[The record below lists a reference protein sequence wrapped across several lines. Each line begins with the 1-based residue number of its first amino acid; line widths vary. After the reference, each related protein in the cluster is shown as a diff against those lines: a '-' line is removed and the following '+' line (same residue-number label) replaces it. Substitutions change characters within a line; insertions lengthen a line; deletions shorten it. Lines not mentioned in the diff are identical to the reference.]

1 MFEFWRFKAR
11 PIDLLTSVSG
21 DYNYFLVFL
30 SFLISF
36 LAAYA
41 LLVVLERAWQATS
54 NKTLRLWK
62 IFGSIVFGLGVWAMH
77 FTGMLAF
84 MLPIPMRYDGSL
96 TLLSIFTPILFTYL
110 SINILALQNFTV
122 GSIQRSALFL
132 ALGIGSMHFIG
143 MEAMKS
149 DAVMSYEFSLFMLSI
164 VVAYILATIAVY
176 LIKTVNKSTQCGL
189 VLKTF
194 CSIVMGSAV
203 ALMHYVA
210 MSAVN
215 FNVEGSVITQHKMMN
230 EHAVLFALV
239 ITGVVFVIVATTIL
253 CVLVD
258 ERLNKAKITIEENA
272 IREKSIVEQMAD
284 GLLTMNASGVI
295 ESANSAANSMF
306 GREGNSLVGLQFN
319 SLMNDTELDKTL
331 DEEQLSDYLNNT
343 VVTKGIK
350 KDGTNFPIEINFSK
364 ILVTSLQ
371 QELFNCVV
379 RDISQRVLM
388 EGQLRQSQKLESM
401 GQLSAGIAHEI
412 NTPTQYVSDN
422 IMFLNTAFENCLKII
437 EKAQVLTNK
446 QHTEITQQELE
457 DIHTIFVE
465 NDIDFIISEIPLA
478 VTQSIEGLQRVKKI
492 IGAMKSFSHS
502 NQGEMSR
509 VNIVEAIESTII
521 ISRSEWRY
529 IAELKTQYAEELPYI
544 KCLRDEF
551 NQVILNFIV
560 NAAHAIEE
568 KYSNDSAELGQ
579 IYIEVSSEDD
589 SITIIIKDDGIGMS
603 SDVKEKIFSPF
614 YTTKGV
620 GKGTGQGLSL
630 AYSVIVEKHKGSIT
644 VTSEPMMGTTFNIML
659 PVS

>member
-1 MFEFWRFKAR
+1 MFEFWRFKTI
-11 PIDLLTSVSG
+11 PNDLFTIVEG
-21 DYNYFLVFL
+21 DYNYT
-30 SFLISF
+30 LISLSLLISCF
-36 LAAYA
+36 AAYA

-54 NKTLRLWK
+54 SKALMLWE

-84 MLPIPMRYDGSL
+84 MLPIPMGFDSYL
-96 TLLSIFTPILFTYL
+96 TLLSVLTPILFTYL
-110 SINILALQNFTV
+110 SLRVLVLQTFTLGRTQLCAL
-122 GSIQRSALFL
+122 LL

-143 MEAMKS
+143 MEAMKT
-149 DAVMSYEFSLFMLSI
+149 DAVMSYELTLFILSI
-164 VVAYILATIAVY
+164 VVAYILAAIAVY
-176 LIKTVNKSTQCGL
+176 LIKMVNDSTQGGL
-189 VLKTF
+189 VLKVS
-194 CSIVMGSAV
+194 CAIVMGSAV
-203 ALMHYVA
+203 ASMHYVA
-210 MSAVN
+210 MAAVSFHVKN
-215 FNVEGSVITQHKMMN
+215 SLIIQHQMMN
-230 EHAVLFALV
+230 EHAVLFALA
-239 ITGVVFVIVATTIL
+239 ITCIVFVIMATTIL
-253 CVLVD
+253 CALVED
-258 ERLNKAKITIEENA
+258 RLNKAKLTIEDNA
-272 IREKSIVEQMAD
+272 IREKAIVEHMAD
-284 GLLTMNASGVI
+284 GLFTMNVSGVI
-295 ESANSAANSMF
+295 ENVNSAANTMF
-306 GREGNSLVGLQFN
+306 GYEGHSLVGRRLD
-319 SLMNDTELDKTL
+319 SLMNDEGIKEKLHQDK
-331 DEEQLSDYLNNT
+331 LSNNLGNT
-343 VVTKGIK
+343 FVTKGIK
-350 KDGTNFPIEINFSK
+350 KDGTNFPIEVNFSK
-364 ILVTSLQ
+364 ISVTSLQ
-371 QELFNCVV
+371 QVLFNCVV

-422 IMFLNTAFENCLKII
+422 IMFLNSAFENCLKII
-437 EKAQVLTNK
+437 KKAQVLTNK

-465 NDIDFIISEIPLA
+465 NDIDFVISEIPLA

-509 VNIVEAIESTII
+509 VNIVEAIESTVI

-529 IAELKTQYAEELPYI
+529 IAELKTLYADELPYI

-568 KYSNDSAELGQ
+568 KYSKNNDTLGL
-579 IYIEVSSEDD
+579 IEIEVSSEKEAVK
-589 SITIIIKDDGIGMS
+589 ILIKDDGIGMS
-603 SDVKEKIFSPF
+603 NDVKEKIFAPF

-644 VTSEPMMGTTFNIML
+644 VSSKPNEGTTFIIML